1 MVTLSRPRVN
11 SDAIG
16 FLVMLKNTFCHIPG
30 ISPAAEQRLWSA
42 GIDCWDAALKADR
55 LVLPCPRPY
64 RIFTVPVR
72 IAGASRKQQS
82 AALRRLTAS
91 ESALALVS

>member
-11 SDAIG
+11 DDAIG
-16 FLVMLKNTFCHIPG
+16 LLVMLKNTFCHIPG

-55 LVLPCPRPY
+55 LALPCRAPTAFSQYLYESLAHLENSNPRPADSSL
-64 RIFTVPVR
+64 R
-72 IAGASRKQQS
+72 AGRQS
-82 AALRRLTAS
+82 Q
-91 ESALALVS
+91 

>member
-11 SDAIG
+11 ADAIG
-16 FLVMLKNTFCHIPG
+16 LLVMLKNTFCHIPG

-55 LVLPCPRPY
+55 LALPCRAP
-64 RIFTVPVR
+64 
-72 IAGASRKQQS
+72 
-82 AALRRLTAS
+82 TAFS
-91 ESALALVS
+91 Q